1 MYFKEELDHKVEQ
14 ADKDMKRLMA
24 QLPTFFRQTSSATT
38 DKKPEMLKDNASPKE
53 WRVALLN
60 AQLDIKF
67 LVEGF
72 KDCRQTFLEV
82 TRAFNSLFNELKEG
96 YDIQGRVLLALA
108 RNQGLD
114 FDQLLEM
121 YMKDQDK
128 AVEQLDQELNEVF
141 PT

>member
-1 MYFKEELDHKVEQ
+1 MFKNELDQNVER
-14 ADKDMKRLMA
+14 ADKDMKLIMA
-24 QLPTFFRQTSSATT
+24 QMPTFFRQTTSATT
-38 DKKPEMLKDNASPKE
+38 DKQPEMLKDNASPKE
-53 WRVALLN
+53 WRTALLN

-82 TRAFNSLFNELKEG
+82 TRAFNGLFNELKQG
-96 YDIQGRVLLALA
+96 YDIQGRVLLTLA

-114 FDQLLEM
+114 FDQLLKM
-121 YMKDQDK
+121 YVNDQEK
-128 AVEQLDQELNEVF
+128 AAEQLDQELNESF